1 MDTFHDQLFSVA
13 GKCAVVTGGTRG
25 VGFMIARGL
34 VEAGARVY
42 IASRDARACTQ
53 IAAELSV
60 WGECVALP
68 ADVSTV
74 DGCRQMADKLAAA
87 ASKLHLLVNNA
98 GVTLGAPL
106 DSFGDPEWDRV
117 LAVNLKGVFNATR
130 FLRPLLEAAA
140 SDGDP
145 ARVINIGSVDG
156 LHIPPME
163 NYSYSSSKAAV
174 HHLTRHLAKR
184 LGPKVTVNALALG
197 PFLSDMTDA
206 SLAKEM
212 GLRAPLGRIGTPED
226 AAGAVIFLASRAG
239 SFLTGAVIPVDGG
252 LFTTA

>member
-1 MDTFHDQLFSVA
+1 MQTLHDQLFSVA

-42 IASRDARACTQ
+42 IASRDARTCDK
-53 IAAELSV
+53 IAAELSL
-60 WGECVALP
+60 WGECAALP
-68 ADVSTV
+68 ADVSTS
-74 DGCRQMADKLAAA
+74 DGCQRMATALAAREG
-87 ASKLHLLVNNA
+87 KVHVLVNNA

-106 DSFGDPEWDRV
+106 DSFGDLEWDRV
-117 LAVNLKGVFNATR
+117 LAVNLKGVFNVTR
-130 FLRPLLEAAA
+130 FLRPLLEAGI
-140 SDGDP
+140 SDGGP
-145 ARVINIGSVDG
+145 ARVINIGSIDG

-163 NYSYSSSKAAV
+163 NYSYSSSKAAM

-197 PFLSDMTDA
+197 PFVSDMTDA
-206 SLAKEM
+206 RLGEEM
-212 GLRAPLGRIGTPED
+212 GLRAALGRIGTPED
-226 AAGAVIFLASRAG
+226 VVGAVIFLASRAG